1 MMLPSSQ
8 LHEGRPSFA
17 FSVPH
22 YRQSLPITCG
32 PACLLMAMKTLDR
45 RMKVNRT
52 EELNLFRE
60 MTMILW
66 PSDDEI
72 GGCAPPSLALAAA
85 RRGFETELAMD
96 WQGRGADPYKDM
108 ARQKAQQKVE
118 VVRLLWRRDL
128 TLAVR
133 KGVRCSKKFPGIGG
147 IEARFDAGWLPI
159 LFVNCTYLHHENDGH
174 YVVVT
179 GFDAESFYIND
190 PWVPPK
196 KRKTAADMTNRR
208 IPRRAFNGMAWYGPK
223 KLRAVV
229 FLRPPHSRSRD
240 RSGGRSSS

>member
-1 MMLPSSQ
+1 MLQSRRKQPA
-8 LHEGRPSFA
+8 FA

-32 PACLLMAMKTLDR
+32 PSCLLMAMKTLDR
-45 RMKVNRT
+45 RTKVNRT
-52 EELNLFRE
+52 EELDLFRE

-66 PSDDEI
+66 PSDNEI

-85 RRGFETELAMD
+85 RRGFHTELALE
-96 WQGRGADPYKDM
+96 WQGGGADPYKDM
-108 ARQKAQQKVE
+108 ARPKAKQKVE
-118 VVRLLWRRDL
+118 VVRLLWQRDL
-128 TLAVR
+128 KLAL
-133 KGVRCSKKFPGIGG
+133 KEGVRCSRRFPGIDG

-179 GFDAESFYIND
+179 GFDDQSFYIND
-190 PWVPPK
+190 PWIPLTK
-196 KRKTAADMTNRR
+196 HKTAADMTNRR
-208 IPRRAFNGMAWYGPK
+208 IPRRAFNGIAWYGPK

-229 FLRPPHSRSRD
+229 FMKQRHMTMRKRQ
-240 RSGGRSSS
+240 RVNSSS